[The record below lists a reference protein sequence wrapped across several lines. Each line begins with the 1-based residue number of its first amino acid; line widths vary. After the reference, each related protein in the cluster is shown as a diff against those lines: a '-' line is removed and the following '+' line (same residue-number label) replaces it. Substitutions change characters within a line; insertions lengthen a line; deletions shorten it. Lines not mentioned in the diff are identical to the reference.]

1 MKTMEGRH
9 ILGIIGGTELLGAER
24 GMIEALLALKEAG
37 AHITVGV
44 SGRVEQGGPV
54 GEHCRDLGFDTFTIP
69 FGSHFAKKWMVA
81 DRHYRRAQVRRLISN
96 SGLFREQV
104 VQRQPDALVFG
115 STLTYAFLA
124 LALRRLKTPVVFR
137 VGDAPVVQSKFQMWL
152 WKSLARRSSAIVCI
166 SEFIRKQSKPHLS
179 KEKKV
184 HIIRNVP
191 PHRTSAFDVS
201 SLDDLMQRKKPN
213 QGVYVGQISS
223 QKGVPELVD
232 ALIALDDPDTG
243 CWILGGSSY
252 TEDLEETLQIKVSAS
267 STRTRIEFTGY
278 LSDPRPHLKA
288 ADWHIAPSSFG
299 EALGNVVQEAKAQGT
314 PSLVTPVGGLPETLT
329 PNLTGWILSGTG
341 TKAIAQGLQ
350 KMQDSNV
357 RPDTQTVLAEA
368 ADINNA
374 KNFRDRWVSVLQS
387 VFKS

>member
-9 ILGIIGGTELLGAER
+9 ILGVIGGIELLGAER
-24 GMIEALLALKEAG
+24 GMIQALLSLQEAG
-37 AHITVGV
+37 ATITVGV
-44 SGRVEQGGPV
+44 SGRIDQGGPV
-54 GEHCRDLGFDTFTIP
+54 GQHCRNLGFDTFTIP
-69 FGSHFAKKWMVA
+69 FGSHFAKEWMIR
-81 DRHYRRAQVRRLISN
+81 DRHYRKAQIRRLFSSSN
-96 SGLFREQV
+96 HFRREV
-104 VQRQPDALVFG
+104 IDRKPDVLLFG

-124 LALRRLKTPVVFR
+124 LALKRLKTPLVFR
-137 VGDAPVVQSKFQMWL
+137 VGDAPIVQSKFQMWL
-152 WKSLARRSSAIVCI
+152 WKSLARRSNAIVCI
-166 SEFIRKQSKPHLS
+166 SEFIRKESKPHLS
-179 KEKKV
+179 KGKPV
-184 HIIRNVP
+184 FVIRNVAP
-191 PHRTSAFDVS
+191 FRTSTPDIAK
-201 SLDDLMQRKKPN
+201 LDTLIQRKKPN

-341 TKAIAQGLQ
+341 TKAIEQGLR
-350 KMQDSNV
+350 KMQGSNV
-357 RPDTQTVLAEA
+357 RPDTRTILAEA

-374 KNFRDRWVSVLQS
+374 KNFRNRWVSVLQS